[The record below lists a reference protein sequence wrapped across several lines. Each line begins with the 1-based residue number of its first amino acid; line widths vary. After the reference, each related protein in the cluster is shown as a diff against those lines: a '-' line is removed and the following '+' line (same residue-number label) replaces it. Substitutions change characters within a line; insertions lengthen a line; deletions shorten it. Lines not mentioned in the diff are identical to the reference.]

1 MLMSN
6 PLKTIYKKRYRKI
19 IELLVSTR
27 KQTSMTQQQ
36 LADKLE
42 KPQSYIAKI
51 EKYERKLDILEFIE
65 LCESLGV
72 RASDLIKKLE

>member
-1 MLMSN
+1 M
-6 PLKTIYKKRYRKI
+6 TA
-19 IELLVSTR
+19 R
-27 KQTSMTQQQ
+27 KQSATTQQQ

-65 LCESLGV
+65 LCEALDLT
-72 RASDLIKKLE
+72 ASEIIKAVE